1 MIVAVTADLHLT
13 TRETNPE
20 RYDAL
25 ENILEQLVRE
35 KLGALVI
42 AGDLFDE
49 ECRNYSQ
56 FEALCR
62 DPKFRHIHFHI
73 VPGNHD
79 PHLTAR
85 SFAADNITVYSEP
98 EFKQF
103 DLMSLPILF
112 LPYRADQTMGEA
124 FAPFNDAM
132 IRGGWILIS
141 HGEWVE
147 GMREPNPLE
156 PGVYMPLTRTDVES
170 TQPARVILGHVH
182 KSYDRGNVHYPG
194 SPCGFDITETGR
206 RRFLLLDTD
215 TGVVK
220 ARRVGTGVI
229 YFDEWMVVLPFEK
242 EDEFIRAKLTGMIE
256 SWKLDEAEFPRV
268 LCRLKLSGY
277 TTDKKRLMKTVR
289 EICRAIRF
297 YPEGEPDLSDVFV
310 SEDKDRAELAERVQ
324 KLIFEMDWPSG
335 LGVPNRE
342 AAFHYALDTIYN
354 E

>member
-13 TRETNPE
+13 ARETHPE
-20 RYDAL
+20 RFDAL
-25 ENILEQLVRE
+25 ENILGQSVRE
-35 KLGALVI
+35 KLGDLII

-62 DPKFRHIHFHI
+62 DPKYRHIHFHV

-79 PHLTAR
+79 LRLTAR
-85 SFAADNITVYSEP
+85 SLAADNITVYSEP

-103 DLMSLPILF
+103 DLMSLPVLF
-112 LPYRADQTMGEA
+112 LPYRKNQTMGEA

-132 IRGGWILIS
+132 IRGGWILIG

-182 KSYDRGNVHYPG
+182 KSYDRETVHYPG

-206 RRFLLLDTD
+206 RRFLLLDTE
-215 TGVVK
+215 TGLVK
-220 ARRVGTGVI
+220 ARRVETGVI
-229 YFDEWMVVLPFEK
+229 HFDEWMVVLPFEK
-242 EDEFIRAKLTGMIE
+242 EDEFIRAKLAGMIRA
-256 SWKLDEAEFPRV
+256 WKLDAVEFPRV

-289 EICRAIRF
+289 EVCEAIRF
-297 YPEGEPDLSDVFV
+297 YPAGEPDLSDVSIAV
-310 SEDKDRAELAERVQ
+310 DPERAELAERVQ
-324 KLIFEMDWPSG
+324 KLIENMEWPSG
-335 LGVPNRE
+335 PGAPPRE
-342 AAFHYALDTIYN
+342 AAFLHALHTIYD